1 MSPVQVSGSLE
12 TKLTDFFERTYV
24 VNLPERVDRRRAITR
39 ELAKAGLPLTKA
51 GKPNHRVE
59 LFPAIRPDHP
69 EGFPSLGARGCFLSH
84 LAILKQA
91 QQDQLANVLILED
104 DLAISPRLQSAQAS
118 LIEQLDRTT
127 WGFTYFGH
135 RLPQTDSATVKLQQ
149 STEPIETTHFYGVNG
164 AILDRLI
171 PFLEELMRR
180 PGGHPEGGPMHI
192 DGAYWRFRL
201 QYPEVATFVAMPSLG
216 WQRSSRSDITTA
228 WFDQFPVLRQ
238 IGAVARTGKGWLQ
251 ARRST

>member
-12 TKLTDFFERTYV
+12 IKLTDFFERTYV
-24 VNLPERVDRRRAITR
+24 INLPERVDRRKAITR
-39 ELAKAGLPLTKA
+39 ELAKAGLPLTQDTHS
-51 GKPNHRVE
+51 NHRVE

-91 QQDQLANVLILED
+91 QQDRLANVLILED
-104 DLAISPRLQSAQAS
+104 DLVISPCLQTAQAS

-127 WGFTYFGH
+127 WGFVYFGH
-135 RLPQTDSATVKLQQ
+135 RVPLAASPRVILQPF
-149 STEPIETTHFYGVNG
+149 TEPIQTTHFYGVNG

-171 PFLEELMRR
+171 PFLEQILRR

-201 QYPEVATFVAMPSLG
+201 QHPEVATVIATPNLG

-228 WFDQFPVLRQ
+228 WFDQLPVLRQ
-238 IGAVARTGKGWLQ
+238 MGSIARIGKGWLQ
-251 ARRST
+251 TRRST